1 MIYIFDLDHTVI
13 DSSHRQ
19 LTRADGSLDLDHWIE
34 NCTREKIYSD
44 KLLPLAR
51 LMRSAYAQ
59 GHDVIV
65 CTARVLSAHDHGFLA
80 THNLRSNYILS
91 RALGDNRPDAEM
103 KRDLLIKYF
112 SARKIPLARWTRQA
126 YFYDDNQAV
135 LAMAQ
140 DLGITARDAIQLNS
154 KLQKAL

>member
-19 LTRADGSLDLDHWIE
+19 LTRADGTLDLDNWIA
-34 NCTREKIYSD
+34 NCTREKIYQD

-51 LMRSAYAQ
+51 LMRSAYSQ
-59 GHDVIV
+59 GHHVVI

-80 THNLRSNYILS
+80 THKLRSDYILS
-91 RALGDNRPDAEM
+91 RALGDNRGDAEM
-103 KRDLLIKYF
+103 KRDLLINYF
-112 SARKIPLARWTRQA
+112 ASKNIPLARWTRDA
-126 YFYDDNQAV
+126 VFYDDNQAV

-140 DLGITARDAIQLNS
+140 DLGITARDAVQLNS